1 MASETDPFDLPETVP
16 ADLPKS
22 IGVHKKAGRPPHKAD
37 EKTQQ
42 MVLTATGMGLD
53 QNTLSKLLD
62 IAPKTLRKFYRHELD
77 TGAARAN
84 LAVARTL
91 FGMATSGKNVI
102 ATIYWTKTRAG
113 WVEAGNN
120 SREGLPD
127 QIKVTFSLEPPV
139 NPESQIIDVTP
150 RKETENED

>member
-1 MASETDPFDLPETVP
+1 MTDETDPFTSLETSH

-42 MVLTATGMGLD
+42 MVLTATGMGMD
-53 QNTLSKLLD
+53 QGTIAKLLD

-84 LAVARTL
+84 LSVARTL

-102 ATIYWTKTRAG
+102 ASIYWTKTRGG
-113 WVEAGNN
+113 WVETVKNVH
-120 SREGLPD
+120 EGLPD
-127 QIKVTFSLEPPV
+127 QIKVTFSLDPPV
-139 NPESQIIDVTP
+139 NQESELIDITP
-150 RKETENED
+150 QKETENAD